1 VSWEEI
7 AKLAPIGTLI
17 IASGAL
23 CVATWSLL
31 AQKAVARRRKYLEMV
46 DVANFLVRFD
56 INPNGRHWSLLSFR
70 LPRGQFPEP
79 PG

>member
-31 AQKAVARRRKYLEMV
+31 AQKAVARRRERAFKDRASEKSG
-46 DVANFLVRFD
+46 A
-56 INPNGRHWSLLSFR
+56 
-70 LPRGQFPEP
+70 
-79 PG
+79 

>member
-1 VSWEEI
+1 MSWEEI

-46 DVANFLVRFD
+46 DVANFLVGFD
-56 INPNGRHWSLLSFR
+56 INPNGDS
-70 LPRGQFPEP
+70 Q
-79 PG
+79 